1 MRCYSYNST
10 YTCNQWKFNTY
21 NAKASC
27 MLTHVIPL
35 NPKDQDLAGHAIT
48 KFHLISSLTFQ
59 IIRTSK
65 KLPFSHLPQ
74 VHVNQNSHLI
84 FVSFLFKERAR
95 SSLESSL
102 KPTGQHLDRKIKLHI
117 ISSSYS
123 LKKLENSNTLSSSL
137 PLILSG
143 PVTSKGRFFHAIVIL
158 LLFPLKNHKLGK
170 DSSYSHLRIQGQS
183 HIVAW
188 GGRGPCK
195 NFFFPIRL

>member
-59 IIRTSK
+59 ITRTSK
-65 KLPFSHLPQ
+65 KLPFSHFPR

-84 FVSFLFKERAR
+84 FVSFLLRKELEALL
-95 SSLESSL
+95 SLLSNPWVNTS
-102 KPTGQHLDRKIKLHI
+102 I
-117 ISSSYS
+117 
-123 LKKLENSNTLSSSL
+123 ENKA
-137 PLILSG
+137 P
-143 PVTSKGRFFHAIVIL
+143 
-158 LLFPLKNHKLGK
+158 
-170 DSSYSHLRIQGQS
+170 Y
-183 HIVAW
+183 
-188 GGRGPCK
+188 
-195 NFFFPIRL
+195 NFFFTLSQALYLSYF